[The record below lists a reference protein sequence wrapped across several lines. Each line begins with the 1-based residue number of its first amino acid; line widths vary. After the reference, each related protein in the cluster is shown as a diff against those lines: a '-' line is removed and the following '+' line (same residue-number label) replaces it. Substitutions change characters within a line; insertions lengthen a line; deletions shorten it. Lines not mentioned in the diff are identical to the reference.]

1 MNPAP
6 NTLRSALAACL
17 VLGCAPLFAGNKN
30 VAPPAPEPDKWEVLI
45 SVPAWLA
52 TVEGTT
58 GLHGKN
64 SSLALGVG
72 EIIPRIDMAAALRA
86 EVRKGNFGVY
96 ADILYLS
103 LSDGIGTKGIVK
115 KIDFQEDEYLGD
127 LGFAWRILK
136 GPRGYLDVIAGVHYT
151 NVYEALNLQAND
163 ERVEQVSNRLAKAGT
178 LARGALLARE
188 LNRLDGHD
196 QKVPSAPLAVDQ
208 KGKLLA
214 AIRKVRGNTQAR
226 AERISDAL
234 HHSLDHNY
242 TLAEDW
248 VDPYIGLRGLYNFN
262 DKFYLTGRGDIGG
275 FGIGA
280 DLAWSAS
287 LGVGYHLSE
296 TKRLE
301 VAYRALGS
309 DYEHDGFVSDLVYH
323 GPEISLV
330 CIF

>member
-6 NTLRSALAACL
+6 STLRS
-17 VLGCAPLFAGNKN
+17 VLTAGLILGSVPLFAGNKN

-86 EVRKGNFGVY
+86 EVRKGDFGVY
-96 ADILYLS
+96 ADFLYLS
-103 LSDGIGTKGIVK
+103 LSDGAGTKGIVK
-115 KIDFQEDEYLGD
+115 KLDFQEDEYLGD

-151 NVYEALNLQAND
+151 NLYEALNLQAND
-163 ERVEQVSNRLAKAGT
+163 DRVEQVSNRLAKAGT
-178 LARGALLARE
+178 LSRVLLGRELAR
-188 LNRLDGHD
+188 LNGQDPKL
-196 QKVPSAPLAVDQ
+196 PIAPLAVDEQ
-208 KGKLLA
+208 GKLLA
-214 AIRKVRGNTQAR
+214 AIRKVRGNTKER
-226 AERISDAL
+226 AQRISDAL
-234 HHSLDHNY
+234 HRSLDHNY

-248 VDPYIGLRGLYNFN
+248 VDPYIGLRGRYNFN
-262 DKFYLTGRGDIGG
+262 EKFYLTGRADIGG
-275 FGIGA
+275 FGIGS
-280 DLAWSAS
+280 DLAWQAS
-287 LGVGYHLSE
+287 LGLGCHLSE
-296 TKRLE
+296 TKYLE

-323 GPEISLV
+323 GPEISLGL
-330 CIF
+330 IF